1 MNQPTQM
8 TLAEFTAALASA
20 APTPGGGGASALVG
34 VQAVALA
41 QMVAELTLKNERYV
55 DAHEAMQAVR
65 DEAEGLRAEILS
77 YIQKD
82 ADAFGALVA
91 AWRLPKDDPSR
102 AARNEAA
109 TRAAA
114 EVPLALAEA
123 CARIFPLAAQVLAKG
138 VASARS
144 DGELAVLFAAAAIR
158 GALYNVRINI
168 KNMPEHEYTTL
179 LITRQKTL
187 ANQAEQAEREMLER
201 M

>member
-34 VQAVALA
+34 AQAVALA
-41 QMVAELTLKNERYV
+41 QMVAELTLKNERYA
-55 DAHEAMQAVR
+55 DAHEDMQVVR
-65 DEAEGLRAEILS
+65 DEAERLRAEVLS

-82 ADAFGALVA
+82 ADAFGALVV
-91 AWRLPKDDPSR
+91 AWRVPKDDPSR

-168 KNMPEHEYTTL
+168 KNMPENEYTKL

-187 ANQAEQAEREMLER
+187 ATQAEQAERELLGGV
-201 M
+201 

>member
-34 VQAVALA
+34 AQAVALA
-41 QMVAELTLKNERYV
+41 QMVAELTLKNERYAA
-55 DAHEAMQAVR
+55 AHEDMQAVR
-65 DEAEGLRAEILS
+65 DEAERLRAEVLS

-82 ADAFGALVA
+82 ADAFGALVV

-168 KNMPEHEYTTL
+168 KNMPENEYTKL

-187 ANQAEQAEREMLER
+187 ATQAEQAERELLGGV
-201 M
+201 

>member
-34 VQAVALA
+34 AQAVALA
-41 QMVAELTLKNERYV
+41 QMVAELTLKNERYA
-55 DAHEAMQAVR
+55 DAHEDMQAVR
-65 DEAEGLRAEILS
+65 DEAERLRAEVLS

-82 ADAFGALVA
+82 ADAFGALVV
-91 AWRLPKDDPSR
+91 AWRLPKDDPSG

-168 KNMPEHEYTTL
+168 KNMPENEYTKL

-187 ANQAEQAEREMLER
+187 ATQAEQAERELLGGV
-201 M
+201 

>member
-20 APTPGGGGASALVG
+20 APTPGGGGAGALVG
-34 VQAVALA
+34 AQAVALA
-41 QMVAELTLKNERYV
+41 QMVAELTLKNERYA
-55 DAHEAMQAVR
+55 DAHEDMQAVR
-65 DEAEGLRAEILS
+65 EEAEDLRAEILS

-82 ADAFGALVA
+82 ADAFGGLVA

-102 AARNEAA
+102 AERNEAA

-123 CARIFPLAAQVLAKG
+123 CARIFPLAARVLAKG

-168 KNMPEHEYTTL
+168 KNMPENEYTEL
-179 LITRQKTL
+179 LIARQKTL
-187 ANQAEQAEREMLER
+187 ETQAEQAERELLGR
-201 M
+201 G

>member
-34 VQAVALA
+34 AQAVALA
-41 QMVAELTLKNERYV
+41 QMVAELTLKNERYAV
-55 DAHEAMQAVR
+55 AHEDMQAVR
-65 DEAEGLRAEILS
+65 DEAERLRAEVLS

-82 ADAFGALVA
+82 ADAFGALVV

-168 KNMPEHEYTTL
+168 KNMPENEYTKL

-187 ANQAEQAEREMLER
+187 ATQAEQAERELLGGV
-201 M
+201 

>member
-34 VQAVALA
+34 AQAVALA
-41 QMVAELTLKNERYV
+41 QMVAELTLKNERYA

-65 DEAEGLRAEILS
+65 EEAEGLRAEILS

-82 ADAFGALVA
+82 ADAFGALVT
-91 AWRLPKDDPSR
+91 AWLLPKDDPSR
-102 AARNEAA
+102 AERNEAA

-168 KNMPEHEYTTL
+168 KNMPENEYTKL

-187 ANQAEQAEREMLER
+187 ETQAEQAERELLGR
-201 M
+201 G

>member
-34 VQAVALA
+34 AQAVALA
-41 QMVAELTLKNERYV
+41 QMVAELTLKNERYA
-55 DAHEAMQAVR
+55 DAHEDMQAVR
-65 DEAEGLRAEILS
+65 EEAERLRAEILS

-82 ADAFGALVA
+82 ADAFGALVT

-168 KNMPEHEYTTL
+168 KNMPENEYTKL

-187 ANQAEQAEREMLER
+187 ATQAEQEERELLGR
-201 M
+201 V

>member
-1 MNQPTQM
+1 MNHPTQM

-41 QMVAELTLKNERYV
+41 QMVAELTLKNERYA

-65 DEAEGLRAEILS
+65 EEAEGLRAEILS

-82 ADAFGALVA
+82 ADAFGALVT

-102 AARNEAA
+102 AERNEAA

-168 KNMPEHEYTTL
+168 KNMPENEYTKL

-187 ANQAEQAEREMLER
+187 ETQAEQAERELLGR
-201 M
+201 G

>member
-34 VQAVALA
+34 AQAVALA
-41 QMVAELTLKNERYV
+41 QMVAELTLKNERYA
-55 DAHEAMQAVR
+55 DAHEDMQAVR
-65 DEAEGLRAEILS
+65 DEAERLRAEVLS

-82 ADAFGALVA
+82 ADAFGALVV

-158 GALYNVRINI
+158 GAPYNVRINI
-168 KNMPEHEYTTL
+168 KNMPENEYTKL
-179 LITRQKTL
+179 LITRRKTL
-187 ANQAEQAEREMLER
+187 ATQAEQAERELLGGV
-201 M
+201 

>member
-34 VQAVALA
+34 AQAVALA
-41 QMVAELTLKNERYV
+41 QMVAELTLKNERYA
-55 DAHEAMQAVR
+55 DAHEDMQAVR
-65 DEAEGLRAEILS
+65 DEAERLRAEVLS

-82 ADAFGALVA
+82 ADAFGALVV

-168 KNMPEHEYTTL
+168 KNMPENEYTKL

-187 ANQAEQAEREMLER
+187 ATQAEQAERELLGGV
-201 M
+201 

>member
-34 VQAVALA
+34 AQAVALA
-41 QMVAELTLKNERYV
+41 QMVAELTLKNKRYT
-55 DAHEAMQAVR
+55 DAHEEMQAVR
-65 DEAEGLRAEILS
+65 DEAEHLRAEILS
-77 YIQKD
+77 CIQKD
-82 ADAFGALVA
+82 ADAFGELVA
-91 AWRLPKDDPSR
+91 AWCLPKDDPSR

-114 EVPLALAEA
+114 EAPLALAEA
-123 CARIFPLAAQVLAKG
+123 CARIFPLAERVLAKG

-168 KNMPEHEYTTL
+168 ENMPPNEYTEL
-179 LITRQKTL
+179 LMARQKTL
-187 ANQAEQAEREMLER
+187 ETQAEQAERELLGR
-201 M
+201 A

>member
-41 QMVAELTLKNERYV
+41 QMVAELTLKNERYA

-65 DEAEGLRAEILS
+65 EEAEGLRAEVLS

-102 AARNEAA
+102 AERNEAA
-109 TRAAA
+109 TCAAA

-123 CARIFPLAAQVLAKG
+123 CARIFPLAAQVLEKG

-144 DGELAVLFAAAAIR
+144 DGKLAVLFAAAAIR

-168 KNMPEHEYTTL
+168 KNMPENEYTKL

-187 ANQAEQAEREMLER
+187 ANQAEQAERELLGR

>member
-34 VQAVALA
+34 AQAVALA
-41 QMVAELTLKNERYV
+41 QMVAELTLKNERYA
-55 DAHEAMQAVR
+55 DAHEDMRAVR
-65 DEAEGLRAEILS
+65 EEAERLRAEILS

-82 ADAFGALVA
+82 ADAFGALVT

-168 KNMPEHEYTTL
+168 KNMPENEYTEL
-179 LITRQKTL
+179 LIARQKTL
-187 ANQAEQAEREMLER
+187 ANQAEQAERELLGR
-201 M
+201 V

>member
-34 VQAVALA
+34 AQAVALA
-41 QMVAELTLKNERYV
+41 QMVAELTLKNERYA
-55 DAHEAMQAVR
+55 DAHEDMQVVR
-65 DEAEGLRAEILS
+65 DEAERLRAEVLS

-82 ADAFGALVA
+82 ADAFGALVV

-168 KNMPEHEYTTL
+168 KNMPENEYTKL

-187 ANQAEQAEREMLER
+187 ATQAEQAERELLGGV
-201 M
+201 

>member
-20 APTPGGGGASALVG
+20 APTPGGGGASSLVG
-34 VQAVALA
+34 AQAVALA
-41 QMVAELTLKNERYV
+41 QMVAELTLKNERYA
-55 DAHEAMQAVR
+55 DAHEDMQAVR
-65 DEAEGLRAEILS
+65 DEAERLRAEVLS

-82 ADAFGALVA
+82 ADAFGALVV

-168 KNMPEHEYTTL
+168 KNMPENEYTKL

-187 ANQAEQAEREMLER
+187 ATQAEQAERELLGGV
-201 M
+201 

>member
-34 VQAVALA
+34 AQAVALA
-41 QMVAELTLKNERYV
+41 QMVAELTLKNERYA
-55 DAHEAMQAVR
+55 DAHEDMQAVR
-65 DEAEGLRAEILS
+65 DEAERLRAEVLS

-82 ADAFGALVA
+82 ADAFGALVV

-168 KNMPEHEYTTL
+168 KNMPENEYTKL

-187 ANQAEQAEREMLER
+187 ATQAEQADRELLGGV
-201 M
+201 

>member
-34 VQAVALA
+34 AQAVALA
-41 QMVAELTLKNERYV
+41 QMVAELTLKNERYA
-55 DAHEAMQAVR
+55 DAHEDMQAVR
-65 DEAEGLRAEILS
+65 DEAERLRAEVLS

-82 ADAFGALVA
+82 ADAFGALVV

-168 KNMPEHEYTTL
+168 KNMPENEYTKL

-187 ANQAEQAEREMLER
+187 ATQAEQAERELLER

>member
-34 VQAVALA
+34 AQAVALA
-41 QMVAELTLKNERYV
+41 QMVAELTLKNERYA
-55 DAHEAMQAVR
+55 DAHEDMQAVR
-65 DEAEGLRAEILS
+65 EEAERLRAEILS

-82 ADAFGALVA
+82 ADAFGALVT

-109 TRAAA
+109 TRAAV

-168 KNMPEHEYTTL
+168 KNMPENEYTKL

-187 ANQAEQAEREMLER
+187 ATQAEQEERELLGR
-201 M
+201 V

>member
-34 VQAVALA
+34 AQAVALA
-41 QMVAELTLKNERYV
+41 QMVAELTLKNERYA
-55 DAHEAMQAVR
+55 DAHEDMQAVR
-65 DEAEGLRAEILS
+65 EEAERLRAEILS

-82 ADAFGALVA
+82 ADAFGALVT

-102 AARNEAA
+102 TERNEAA

-123 CARIFPLAAQVLAKG
+123 CARIFPLAAQVLVKG

-168 KNMPEHEYTTL
+168 KNMPENEYTKL

-187 ANQAEQAEREMLER
+187 ATQAEQAERELLGR
-201 M
+201 G

>member
-34 VQAVALA
+34 AQAVALA
-41 QMVAELTLKNERYV
+41 QMVAELTLKNKRYA
-55 DAHEAMQAVR
+55 DAHEDMQAVR
-65 DEAEGLRAEILS
+65 EEAEGLRAEILS

-102 AARNEAA
+102 AERNEAA
-109 TRAAA
+109 TRVAA

-123 CARIFPLAAQVLAKG
+123 SARIFPLAAQVLAKG

-168 KNMPEHEYTTL
+168 KNMPENEYTKL

-187 ANQAEQAEREMLER
+187 ATQAEQAERELLGR
-201 M
+201 G

>member
-34 VQAVALA
+34 AQAVALA
-41 QMVAELTLKNERYV
+41 QMVAELTLKNKRYAE
-55 DAHEAMQAVR
+55 AHEEMQAVR
-65 DEAEGLRAEILS
+65 DEAEHLRAEILS
-77 YIQKD
+77 CIQKD
-82 ADAFGALVA
+82 ADAFGELVA

-102 AARNEAA
+102 VARNEAA
-109 TRAAA
+109 TRTAA
-114 EVPLALAEA
+114 EAPLALAEA
-123 CARIFPLAAQVLAKG
+123 CARIFPLAERVLAKG

-168 KNMPEHEYTTL
+168 KNMPENEYTEL
-179 LITRQKTL
+179 LIARQKTL
-187 ANQAEQAEREMLER
+187 ATQAEQAERELLGR
-201 M
+201 G

>member
-34 VQAVALA
+34 AQAVALA
-41 QMVAELTLKNERYV
+41 QMVAELTLKNERYA
-55 DAHEAMQAVR
+55 DAHEDMQAVR
-65 DEAEGLRAEILS
+65 EEAEGLRAEILS

-82 ADAFGALVA
+82 ADAFGALVT

-102 AARNEAA
+102 AARNEAS

-168 KNMPEHEYTTL
+168 KNMPENEYTKL

-187 ANQAEQAEREMLER
+187 ATQAEQEERELLGR
-201 M
+201 V

>member
-34 VQAVALA
+34 AQAVALA
-41 QMVAELTLKNERYV
+41 QMVAELTLKNERYA
-55 DAHEAMQAVR
+55 DAHEDMQAVR
-65 DEAEGLRAEILS
+65 EEAEGLRAEILS

-82 ADAFGALVA
+82 ADAFGALVT

-168 KNMPEHEYTTL
+168 KNMPENEYTKL

-187 ANQAEQAEREMLER
+187 ATQAEKEERELLGR
-201 M
+201 V

>member
-34 VQAVALA
+34 AQAVALA
-41 QMVAELTLKNERYV
+41 QMVAELTLKNERYA
-55 DAHEAMQAVR
+55 DAHEDMQAVR
-65 DEAEGLRAEILS
+65 EEAERLRAEILS

-82 ADAFGALVA
+82 ADAFGALVT

-109 TRAAA
+109 TRTAA
-114 EVPLALAEA
+114 EVPLTLAEA

-168 KNMPEHEYTTL
+168 KNMPENEYTKL

-187 ANQAEQAEREMLER
+187 ATQAEQEERELLGR
-201 M
+201 V